1 MQTHIG
7 RYHSLQGVD
16 FDAPRGMTTLLLGR
30 DAIAKT
36 CPRATSRVLAS
47 VMSPSGESQDEAVRR
62 NR

>member
-16 FDAPRGMTTLLLGR
+16 FDALRGMTTLLLGR

-36 CPRATSRVLAS
+36 CPRATSPVLAS
-47 VMSPSGESQDEAVRR
+47 VMSPTASRKTRRVRT